1 VKADAMAMMS
11 LMKNRMRD
19 ELGNCFEVDLPSFWA
34 RALSFSI
41 EDKVLTIKVMVSFV
55 REGLKRVSFISLHNK
70 GEVFAAEYV
79 ST

>member
-1 VKADAMAMMS
+1 MS

-19 ELGNCFEVDLPSFWA
+19 ELGNCFEVDFPSFWA

-41 EDKVLTIKVMVSFV
+41 EEKVLTMKVMVSFA
-55 REGLKRVSFISLHNK
+55 REGLKRVSFISLHSN